1 MSYLI
6 NQKVVKNQNFQLFK
20 VKYLFLENTLTKFFV
35 EEYILNE
42 VGLNNNLRFYNKI
55 IFSIIKSYL

>member
-20 VKYLFLENTLTKFFV
+20 VKYLFLENALTKFFV

>member
-6 NQKVVKNQNFQLFK
+6 NQKVVKNQNFQLYK

>member
-1 MSYLI
+1 M
-6 NQKVVKNQNFQLFK
+6 KVVKNQNFQLYK

>member
-6 NQKVVKNQNFQLFK
+6 NLKVVKNQNFQLYK